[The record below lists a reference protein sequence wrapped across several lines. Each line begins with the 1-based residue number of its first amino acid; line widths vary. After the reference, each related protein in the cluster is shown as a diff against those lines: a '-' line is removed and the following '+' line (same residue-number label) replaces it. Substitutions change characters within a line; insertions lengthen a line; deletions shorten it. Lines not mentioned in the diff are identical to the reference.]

1 MLQGVPQK
9 FCLVV
14 PRDCL
19 PGGSTA
25 GPRHP
30 HLHTTFYN
38 KTERV
43 FTGLLVIT
51 STNSIYAATS

>member
-9 FCLVV
+9 SCLVV

-19 PGGSTA
+19 PGGSSA

-30 HLHTTFYN
+30 QLTYN
-38 KTERV
+38 
-43 FTGLLVIT
+43 LL
-51 STNSIYAATS
+51 